1 MFDDCKS
8 TNYVRKD
15 ILERLILTDM
25 NSLLK
30 DFEINT
36 EKMLASLEEK
46 FQFQA
51 DKEIRKNDEN
61 GVNLEKFISAVEKY
75 SHLERLSVEIANEL
89 VDKIMIHLAQGRGK
103 MP

>member
-1 MFDDCKS
+1 MRYKKFANTTADHYKCSRYLKMFDDCKS
-8 TNYVRKD
+8 ANYVRKD

-61 GVNLEKFISAVEKY
+61 GVNLEKFISAV
-75 SHLERLSVEIANEL
+75 
-89 VDKIMIHLAQGRGK
+89 
-103 MP
+103 

>member
-8 TNYVRKD
+8 ANYVRKD

-61 GVNLEKFISAVEKY
+61 GVNLEKFISAV
-75 SHLERLSVEIANEL
+75 
-89 VDKIMIHLAQGRGK
+89 
-103 MP
+103 

>member
-51 DKEIRKNDEN
+51 DK
-61 GVNLEKFISAVEKY
+61 
-75 SHLERLSVEIANEL
+75 
-89 VDKIMIHLAQGRGK
+89 
-103 MP
+103 